1 MIEIRRFH
9 DFDFSGYCAL
19 GRVVVLWWLY
29 ELVAPSGYSDYLLIM
44 VDVVWIGFLLIIPG
58 TRGPNRFGPD
68 PLGHQPP

>member
-1 MIEIRRFH
+1 LRSAGFTTSIFPAIVP
-9 DFDFSGYCAL
+9 S
-19 GRVVVLWWLY
+19 VVLWWLY

-44 VDVVWIGFLLIIPG
+44 VDVVWIGFLLTIPG